1 MAGPAR
7 TAEWRV
13 GVALTP
19 RDRRLISWLQVNYG
33 YIDPIEVRS
42 VNDGLLRLVL
52 NIPAP
57 NAAEA
62 MQWALQILDE
72 AQRRVPRH
80 DRGKERS
87 LVAVECWLADE
98 DPPSP
103 YAVASS
109 R

>member
-33 YIDPIEVRS
+33 YIDPIEVRN

-62 MQWALQILDE
+62 MQWVWGAKI
-72 AQRRVPRH
+72 
-80 DRGKERS
+80 RS
-87 LVAVECWLADE
+87 AAVTQPNARTRE
-98 DPPSP
+98 
-103 YAVASS
+103 
-109 R
+109 